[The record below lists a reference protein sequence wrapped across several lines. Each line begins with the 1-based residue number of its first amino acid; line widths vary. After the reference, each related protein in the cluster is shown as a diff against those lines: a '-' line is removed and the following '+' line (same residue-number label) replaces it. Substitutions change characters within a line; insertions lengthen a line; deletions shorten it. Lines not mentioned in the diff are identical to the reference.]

1 MMLDDGFLSVVIPV
15 YNEENNILNVL
26 ACLDQQTLSGYEVVI
41 VDDGSTDNTVELI
54 ESFQSQTFNIKLLK
68 QNNTGAARAREN
80 AIYASKG
87 DYIAFIDC
95 DDSIDGSTLE
105 QAITPI
111 VKDKSV
117 NISLFK
123 LISLANIK
131 DSNQK
136 EFDYYTD
143 LSCVTGEDAFSQCIS
158 SWGLHGFGIYKKS
171 ILIDSYNTYYQYN
184 AKKINYLNND
194 EVITRICFSNAEKIY
209 LSEGQY
215 YFITN
220 PASTTRRMNKNY
232 YKVIYNAFYLEQ
244 YILGNNFNEIA
255 LKEAAKLIIST
266 IWGVALRY
274 FKWRK
279 YFSCEEKKDWYR
291 TIREGTK
298 IVKKNHKERNFKIN
312 KKSFIQLYTLYYL
325 FIKP

>member
-15 YNEENNILNVL
+15 YNEENNILNIL
-26 ACLDQQTLSGYEVVI
+26 TCLEQQTLSGYEVVI

-54 ESFQSQTFNIKLLK
+54 ESFQPQTFNIKLLK
-68 QNNTGAARAREN
+68 QNNAGAARAREN

-87 DYIAFIDC
+87 NYIAFIDC

-123 LISLANIK
+123 LISLENIK
-131 DSNQK
+131 DRNK
-136 EFDYYTD
+136 KKFDYYTD
-143 LSCVTGEDAFSQCIS
+143 LFCVTGKDAFSQCIS
-158 SWGLHGFGIYKKS
+158 SWGLHGFGIFKRS
-171 ILIDSYNTYYQYN
+171 ILIDSYNTYYKYN
-184 AKKINYLNND
+184 TKKTNYLNND
-194 EVITRICFSNAEKIY
+194 EVITRICFSKAEKIY
-209 LSEGQY
+209 LSEGEY

-220 PASTTRRMNKNY
+220 PDSTTRRVNKNY
-232 YKVIYNAFYLEQ
+232 YKVIYNAFYLNQ
-244 YILGNNFNEIA
+244 YILSNTFNEDA
-255 LKEAAKLIIST
+255 HQEVAKLIIST
-266 IWGVALRY
+266 IWGVAIRY

-279 YFSCEEKKDWYR
+279 YFSREEKKEWYR
-291 TIREGTK
+291 TIREGTQTIKK
-298 IVKKNHKERNFKIN
+298 INKERNFTIN